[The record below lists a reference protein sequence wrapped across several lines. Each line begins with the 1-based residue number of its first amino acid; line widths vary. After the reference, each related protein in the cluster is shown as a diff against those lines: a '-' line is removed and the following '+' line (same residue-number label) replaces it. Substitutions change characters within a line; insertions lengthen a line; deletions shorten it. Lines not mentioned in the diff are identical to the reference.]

1 MQGTNKQFSDPSY
14 RELMKTG
21 ELKLDALESKIL
33 RKLHDIKETNDDLRS
48 CLNELKKV
56 EDIKVFD
63 ERTSSLIAVN
73 TLEIKETTEMIAL
86 VDKIVPT
93 TGQENTRQRIMR
105 KRLPKFLKEEHRRF
119 ECLMEE
125 LKELEKTNIDRAFSS
140 QNSIEVKNSI
150 NVSLTNVVPSGV
162 SMNDISIRQKHL
174 EELDEDLSELKLAI
188 RDMDRKV
195 DYTCDLLEIVREDIP
210 NNCINK
216 REKEADVTTV
226 DKRPSTENTCNS
238 SSFWCLSLSGV
249 FLSVVGIIVILL
261 L

>member
-93 TGQENTRQRIMR
+93 T
-105 KRLPKFLKEEHRRF
+105 
-119 ECLMEE
+119 CL
-125 LKELEKTNIDRAFSS
+125 LYTS
-140 QNSIEVKNSI
+140 
-150 NVSLTNVVPSGV
+150 PSPR
-162 SMNDISIRQKHL
+162 DRQK
-174 EELDEDLSELKLAI
+174 S
-188 RDMDRKV
+188 RM
-195 DYTCDLLEIVREDIP
+195 
-210 NNCINK
+210 
-216 REKEADVTTV
+216 
-226 DKRPSTENTCNS
+226 PSS
-238 SSFWCLSLSGV
+238 A
-249 FLSVVGIIVILL
+249 
-261 L
+261 

>member
-1 MQGTNKQFSDPSY
+1 
-14 RELMKTG
+14 
-21 ELKLDALESKIL
+21 
-33 RKLHDIKETNDDLRS
+33 
-48 CLNELKKV
+48 
-56 EDIKVFD
+56 
-63 ERTSSLIAVN
+63 
-73 TLEIKETTEMIAL
+73 MIAL